1 MLDNSKVR
9 GAAALVVDPVA
20 RGLLRLGISPNQLTF
35 FTALATSLSAICF
48 WSRGEFAVGILV
60 GLPFVVGDLLDG
72 TMARISGQT
81 SAFGG
86 FLDSVMDRITDAAIF
101 GSIIFFFA
109 SRGELWP
116 AAAGLVAMA
125 AGAVVPYARAK
136 AESLGVVG
144 KTGLMERSDRL
155 LVVLLGAL
163 AAALGFEQ
171 GLAFAM
177 YLLAPLTSFTVWQR
191 MRAVYVG
198 LSDAGR

>member
-1 MLDNSKVR
+1 MLDNRKVR
-9 GAAALVVDPVA
+9 GAAAFVVDPVA
-20 RGLLRLGISPNQLTF
+20 RGLLRLGVSPNQLTF
-35 FTALATSLSAICF
+35 FTAIATSLSAIAF
-48 WSRGEFAVGILV
+48 WSRGEFALGLLV

-72 TMARISGQT
+72 TMARISGKT

-86 FLDSVMDRITDAAIF
+86 FLDSVMDRVSDAAIF
-101 GSIIFFFA
+101 GSVVFFFA
-109 SRGELWP
+109 SQGDLRA
-116 AAAGLVAMA
+116 AAAGLVAMS

-155 LVVLLGAL
+155 LVVLIGAL
-163 AAALGFEQ
+163 WAAFGYEQ

-177 YLLAPLTSFTVWQR
+177 YLLAPLTVFTVGQR
-191 MRAVYVG
+191 MRAVYLG